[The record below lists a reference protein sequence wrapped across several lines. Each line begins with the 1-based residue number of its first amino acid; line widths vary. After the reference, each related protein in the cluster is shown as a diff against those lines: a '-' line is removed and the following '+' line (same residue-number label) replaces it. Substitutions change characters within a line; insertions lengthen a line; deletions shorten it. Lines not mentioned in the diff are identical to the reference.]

1 MELKATQLKVQTSQ
15 LSQNLSAKFD
25 EILRKRNEATTRQI

>member
-15 LSQNLSAKFD
+15 LSQNLSGKFD
-25 EILRKRNEATTRQI
+25 EILRKRNEETIRKF